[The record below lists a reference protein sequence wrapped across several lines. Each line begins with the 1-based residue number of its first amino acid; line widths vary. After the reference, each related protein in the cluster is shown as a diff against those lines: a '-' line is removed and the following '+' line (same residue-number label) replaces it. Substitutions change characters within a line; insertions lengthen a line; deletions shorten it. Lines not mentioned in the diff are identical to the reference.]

1 MSLTLLV
8 PFCELAFS
16 FWRFE
21 LDAWRNE
28 LRICALEE
36 CAVGFQP
43 KREDQR
49 FCCERHATKARVARY
64 RKGKTQR
71 SRYTP
76 PAHIPLPEKPL
87 QAVLAPSTSLT
98 VAYFNP
104 HGPTPGALQGDDYP
118 LSYDADGYPELPAC
132 LDRRPKPLLKEAA

>member
-1 MSLTLLV
+1 
-8 PFCELAFS
+8 
-16 FWRFE
+16 

-36 CAVGFQP
+36 CAEGFQP

-49 FCCERHATKARVARY
+49 FCCERHATKARVARH

-76 PAHIPLPEKPL
+76 PTHIPLPEKPL
-87 QAVLAPSTSLT
+87 QAVLTPLSRPTENPAP
-98 VAYFNP
+98 YFNP

-118 LSYDADGYPELPAC
+118 LNYDANGYPELPAC
-132 LDRRPKPLLKEAA
+132 LDSRPKLPISEAA